1 MVKPFYFTWCVLL
14 AIITQH
20 SPTPGKSADRP
31 NLISIVTDDQ
41 GRFPTELKIY
51 RQDLS

>member
-1 MVKPFYFTWCVLL
+1 MVKPLYFTWCVLL

-20 SPTPGKSADRP
+20 SPSLGKAADQL